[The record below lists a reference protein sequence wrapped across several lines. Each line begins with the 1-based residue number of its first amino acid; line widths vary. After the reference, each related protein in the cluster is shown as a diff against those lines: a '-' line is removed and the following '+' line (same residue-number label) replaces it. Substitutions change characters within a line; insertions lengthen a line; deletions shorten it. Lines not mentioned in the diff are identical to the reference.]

1 MMDQCPSLEETP
13 PKNLLSSATP
23 SSTHKEVLL
32 AHREIAPSTA
42 KKSFHQEPN
51 WCCDLGLLSLCNL
64 ENRSASFKPSVFVM
78 APSDDYHTNNIK
90 ENHAIGQI
98 GLAINSSSLTLKENI
113 LVIQLCPVLRP
124 HGLCS
129 PPGSSIH
136 EILQARI
143 VEWVAIP
150 FSRGFSQPR
159 DPTGSPALLEIQLP
173 FEPSGKPSSIL
184 NWSSD
189 PDEES

>member
-51 WCCDLGLLSLCNL
+51 WYFDLGLLSLCNL

-143 VEWVAIP
+143 LEWVAISSP
-150 FSRGFSQPR
+150 GDFLNAETQP
-159 DPTGSPALLEIQLP
+159 TSPAWLADSLP
-173 FEPSGKPSSIL
+173 LSQK
-184 NWSSD
+184 
-189 PDEES
+189 